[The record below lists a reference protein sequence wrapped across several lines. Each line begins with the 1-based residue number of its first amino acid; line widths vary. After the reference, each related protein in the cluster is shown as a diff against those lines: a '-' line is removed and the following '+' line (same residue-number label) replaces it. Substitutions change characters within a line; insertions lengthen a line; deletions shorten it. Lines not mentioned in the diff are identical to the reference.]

1 MYCHVR
7 GCLIQKQEIVSS
19 MQDII
24 GHCVAHEQGQ
34 IKGISEDFREKLIGK
49 EAGAIQRQI
58 KSNLQSLENPSSCQM

>member
-1 MYCHVR
+1 MFNPKAGNCFINAGYYW
-7 GCLIQKQEIVSS
+7 
-19 MQDII
+19 
-24 GHCVAHEQGQ
+24 AHEQGQ

>member
-1 MYCHVR
+1 MFNPKAGNCFINAGYYWAY
-7 GCLIQKQEIVSS
+7 
-19 MQDII
+19 
-24 GHCVAHEQGQ
+24 CVAHEQGQ